1 MALGRLGINAICRL
15 LGISKKSYYVSRS
28 PEDRIKGR
36 HERLRQMIRGI
47 VEQHPGYGY
56 RRIQVAL
63 AESYGVRVNHKLL
76 KKLLSLWGL
85 QLQRRLRRP
94 ARSVVCRLLD
104 WLGRRANLLFRL
116 QPSGCLQV
124 LVSDVTQIVYRG
136 GKAYLAVH
144 LDEFGKMIWGWRLSA
159 SASVSLVLDSFHRAM
174 RKIRTVAGQLRE
186 LVVHQDRGSVYTSDA
201 YVRAVSSLGFS
212 LSYSRRGEPGDN
224 AVNEAFF
231 SRLKVEWA
239 DAFYEARTFEELQR
253 MVDRAIVYYNEGRYH
268 SSLGYRTPLAFV
280 KDFLT
285 SHQQPIQ
292 AVS

>member
-1 MALGRLGINAICRL
+1 
-15 LGISKKSYYVSRS
+15 
-28 PEDRIKGR
+28 
-36 HERLRQMIRGI
+36 MIREI

-63 AESYGVRVNHKLL
+63 AEVNKVRMNHKLL

-85 QLQRRLRRP
+85 QLQRRIRRP
-94 ARSVVCRLLD
+94 ARSVVRRVLD
-104 WLGRRANLLFRL
+104 YLGRRGNLLFRL
-116 QPSGCLQV
+116 QSSRCLQV
-124 LVSDVTQIVYRG
+124 VVSDVTEILYHG

-159 SASVSLVLDSFHRAM
+159 SASVALVLDSFHRASQ
-174 RKIRTVAGQLRE
+174 KIRSVAGDSKG

-201 YVRAVSSLGFS
+201 YVRTVSSRGCL
-212 LSYSRRGEPGDN
+212 LSFSRRGEPGDN

-239 DAFYEARTFEELQR
+239 DVFYEAQTFEDLDLL
-253 MVDRAIVYYNEGRYH
+253 VGRAIAYYNKERYH

-280 KDFLT
+280 NDFLT
-285 SHQQPIQ
+285 SHQQPVQ